1 MLGRNDKKRLGNEMT
16 NGGLVALTTIR
27 YPYYTFQNYCYIC
40 RQEPETV
47 KGPKAVQK
55 PKATKEPETFKAPER

>member
-40 RQEPETV
+40 RQEPETI
-47 KGPKAVQK
+47 KGPET
-55 PKATKEPETFKAPER
+55 TKEPER